1 MKRLAPFILFLLMPF
16 LQAHEFWMQPVKFQ
30 YHPGERAT
38 IGFMLGG
45 NFVGDTWEMKRS
57 RFVRLDHITTSA
69 SVSLLHK
76 LPEEAGKNFTA
87 VLEKPGTHLLV
98 MQSTNAYIE
107 LGAEEF
113 NAYLKEDGLD
123 DAYQQRKKS
132 NTLDKPARE
141 HFARCIKL
149 LLQAGDNTDDTPLQ
163 PSGMPLEIVP
173 LANPYALKQGDP
185 MSFKVLYN
193 GKPLPYA
200 MVKVWNRRNNNT
212 VLQTIFTQKDGT
224 VATRLGNSGH
234 WMISCVHMVPSTR
247 ADADWQSYWASFVF
261 GL

>member
-30 YHPGERAT
+30 YQAGERAT
-38 IGFMLGG
+38 IGFMVGE
-45 NFVGDTWEMKRS
+45 NFVGESWEMKRS
-57 RFVRLDHITTSA
+57 RFVRLDHITSSNA
-69 SVSLLHK
+69 ASLLQK
-76 LPEEAGKNFTA
+76 VPEASGKNFNV
-87 VLEKPGTHLLV
+87 VLEKPGNHLFV
-98 MQSTNAYIE
+98 MQSTNAFIE

-163 PSGMPLEIVP
+163 PTGMPLEIVP
-173 LANPYALKQGDP
+173 LANPYALKQGCD
-185 MSFKVLYN
+185 V
-193 GKPLPYA
+193 
-200 MVKVWNRRNNNT
+200 
-212 VLQTIFTQKDGT
+212 D
-224 VATRLGNSGH
+224 
-234 WMISCVHMVPSTR
+234 
-247 ADADWQSYWASFVF
+247 QSII
-261 GL
+261 